1 MEPDLFWGLFAST
14 GEPLAYMMY
23 RSLEEAAEQEAE
35 EAKR

>member
-1 MEPDLFWGLFAST
+1 MEPELFWGLFAST

-23 RSLEEAAEQEAE
+23 RSLEEAAEQETE